1 MKRILA
7 AALAI
12 ALIAAAVSCSGKSQ
26 DSITA
31 ADTAEMSL
39 INSALGEK
47 GATGGDVSTF
57 NRKYVDVSYDIAY
70 LGKVYDGEPEILPD
84 GALKDWT
91 ENVFLKNAL
100 PVMYQAVH
108 ELGVTKDQLT
118 ALNDSRRELGEYMI
132 LDDDYI
138 NSLYIE
144 DETEM
149 KRALAGPAAL
159 YYDDELYTW
168 NELNAVPAPDILSRI
183 PKDVMDTY
191 IAGVIS
197 YLETSEIMS
206 QEEIELYITGNT
218 GTTSGQ

>member
-7 AALAI
+7 AMLAL
-12 ALIAAAVSCSGKSQ
+12 ALIAAAVSCSEKGQ
-26 DSITA
+26 DSVTA

-39 INSALGEK
+39 INSALNEK
-47 GATGGDVSTF
+47 GATGGDDSTF

-91 ENVFLKNAL
+91 ENVFLKKSPEEQDAL
-100 PVMYQAVH
+100 PVMYQAEH

-118 ALNDSRRELGEYMI
+118 ALNDARKELGEYMI

-144 DETEM
+144 EEAEM
-149 KRALAGPAAL
+149 KRALANPTAL
-159 YYDDELYTW
+159 YYDSDIYTW
-168 NELNAVPAPDILSRI
+168 NELNVVPAPDVVSRI
-183 PKDVMDTY
+183 PQDVMDAY

-197 YLETSEIMS
+197 YLEKSEIMS
-206 QEEIELYITGNT
+206 QEEIEIYH
-218 GTTSGQ
+218 